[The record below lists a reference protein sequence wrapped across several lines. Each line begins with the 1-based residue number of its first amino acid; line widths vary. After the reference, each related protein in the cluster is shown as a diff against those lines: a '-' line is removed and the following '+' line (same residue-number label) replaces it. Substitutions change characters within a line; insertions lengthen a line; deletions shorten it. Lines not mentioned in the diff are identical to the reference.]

1 MFPSVESDTNITDNK
16 LFPEKRAIVRSFFI
30 SLQRGTKYQRIM
42 KRILS
47 LVVLFSAITMTVQA
61 QNVKF
66 GVKGGLDIQNMKF
79 DESVFASE
87 NKAGW
92 FVGPTLQVSLPIG
105 GLGVD
110 IAGLYDQ
117 KETEVNGETI
127 KQKNILVPVN
137 ARLKLGLGSSAGIYV
152 AAGPQFSFN
161 IGDDEFKWKKD
172 NVENTF
178 QLKKSSFSVNLGA
191 GIYFSSHLEIG
202 FAYNI
207 AMGSTADAS
216 WGAATDAVFKKDDT
230 KPKSWQISAA
240 YYF

>member
-1 MFPSVESDTNITDNK
+1 
-16 LFPEKRAIVRSFFI
+16 
-30 SLQRGTKYQRIM
+30 M

-47 LVVLFSAITMTVQA
+47 LVVLFAAITMTVQA
-61 QNVKF
+61 QGIKF

-79 DESVFASE
+79 NESVFNTE
-87 NKAGW
+87 NKMGW

-117 KETEVNGETI
+117 KETKINGESI

-137 ARLKLGLGSSAGIYV
+137 ARLKLGIGSQAGIYV
-152 AAGPQFSFN
+152 AAGPQFAFN
-161 IGDDEFKWKKD
+161 VGDKEFSLDKEGK
-172 NVENTF
+172 ELAESTF

-191 GIYFSSHLEIG
+191 GIYFSKHLEIG

-207 AMGSTADAS
+207 ALGSTADAS
-216 WGAATDAVFKKDDT
+216 WKAATDAVLKSDDT

>member
-1 MFPSVESDTNITDNK
+1 
-16 LFPEKRAIVRSFFI
+16 
-30 SLQRGTKYQRIM
+30 M
-42 KRILS
+42 KRFFS
-47 LVVLFSAITMTVQA
+47 LVVLFSAMTMAVQA

-66 GVKGGLDIQNMKF
+66 GVKGGLDIQDMKF
-79 DESVFASE
+79 DNSVFNTD
-87 NKAGW
+87 NKLGW
-92 FVGPTLQVSLPIG
+92 FVGPTLQISLPIG

-117 KETEVNGETI
+117 KKSEVNGETI
-127 KQKNILVPVN
+127 TQKSILVPVN
-137 ARLKLGLGSSAGIYV
+137 ARLKLGIGSTAGVYV
-152 AAGPQFSFN
+152 AAGPQFAFN
-161 IGDDEFKWKKD
+161 VGDSEFKWKKD

-191 GIYFSSHLEIG
+191 GIYFSSHLEVG

-207 AMGSTADAS
+207 ALGSTADAS
-216 WGAATDAVFKKDDT
+216 WKAATDAAFHNDDT

>member
-1 MFPSVESDTNITDNK
+1 
-16 LFPEKRAIVRSFFI
+16 
-30 SLQRGTKYQRIM
+30 M
-42 KRILS
+42 KRFFY
-47 LVVLFSAITMTVQA
+47 LVVLFSAMTMAVQA

-66 GVKGGLDIQNMKF
+66 GVKGGLDIQDMKF
-79 DESVFASE
+79 DNSVFNTD
-87 NKAGW
+87 NKLGW

-110 IAGLYDQ
+110 IAGLYNQ
-117 KETEVNGETI
+117 KKYEVNGESI
-127 KQKNILVPVN
+127 KQQSILVPVN
-137 ARLKLGLGSSAGIYV
+137 ARLNLGIGSTAGVYV

-161 IGDDEFKWKKD
+161 IGDDKFEWKKD

-178 QLKKSSFSVNLGA
+178 QLKKSAFSVNLGA
-191 GIYFSSHLEIG
+191 GIYFSDHLEIG

-207 AMGSTADAS
+207 ALGSTADAT
-216 WGAATDAVFKKDDT
+216 WGKATDPAALNDDT

>member
-1 MFPSVESDTNITDNK
+1 
-16 LFPEKRAIVRSFFI
+16 
-30 SLQRGTKYQRIM
+30 M
-42 KRILS
+42 KRIFS
-47 LVVLFSAITMTVQA
+47 LVVLLSAMTVAMQA

-79 DESVFASE
+79 DESVFNTE
-87 NKAGW
+87 NKMGW

-117 KETEVNGETI
+117 KETEVNGVSI
-127 KQKNILVPVN
+127 KQKSILVPIN
-137 ARLKLGLGSSAGIYV
+137 ARLKLGIGSTAGIYV
-152 AAGPQFSFN
+152 AAGPQFAFN
-161 IGDDEFKWKKD
+161 VGDDEFKWNKD

-178 QLKKSSFSVNLGA
+178 QLKKSAFSVNLGA
-191 GIYFSSHLEIG
+191 GIYFSNHLEIG

-216 WGAATDAVFKKDDT
+216 WGTATDAVFKKDDT

>member
-1 MFPSVESDTNITDNK
+1 
-16 LFPEKRAIVRSFFI
+16 
-30 SLQRGTKYQRIM
+30 M
-42 KRILS
+42 KRFFS
-47 LVVLFSAITMTVQA
+47 LVVLFSAMAMAVQA

-79 DESVFASE
+79 DNSVFNTD
-87 NKAGW
+87 NKLGW

-110 IAGLYDQ
+110 IAGLYNQ
-117 KETEVNGETI
+117 KKYEVNGESI
-127 KQKNILVPVN
+127 KQQSILVPVN
-137 ARLKLGLGSSAGIYV
+137 ARLNLGIGSTAGLYV

-161 IGDDEFKWKKD
+161 IGDDKFEWKKD

-178 QLKKSSFSVNLGA
+178 QLKKSAFSVNLGA
-191 GIYFSSHLEIG
+191 GIYFSDHLEIG

-207 AMGSTADAS
+207 ALGSTADAT
-216 WGAATDAVFKKDDT
+216 WGKATDPAALNDDT

>member
-1 MFPSVESDTNITDNK
+1 
-16 LFPEKRAIVRSFFI
+16 
-30 SLQRGTKYQRIM
+30 
-42 KRILS
+42 
-47 LVVLFSAITMTVQA
+47 MTLGIQA
-61 QNVKF
+61 QSNVKF
-66 GVKGGLDIQNMKF
+66 GVKGGLDVQDMKF
-79 DESVFASE
+79 NENVFNTE
-87 NKAGW
+87 NKLGW
-92 FVGPTLQVSLPIG
+92 FIGPTLQVSLPIG

-117 KETEVNGETI
+117 KTTEVNGVSI

-137 ARLKLGLGSSAGIYV
+137 ARLKFGLGSSAGIYV

-191 GIYFSSHLEIG
+191 GAYLSEHLEIG
-202 FAYNI
+202 FCYNI
-207 AMGSTADAS
+207 ALGSTADAS
-216 WGAATDAVFKKDDT
+216 WKQATDAIKNDDT